1 MSEQDRFVPGVPN
14 WVDLTTPQLQA
25 AQDFYGGLF
34 GWTFDDAG
42 GAPGGGRYLLAQLDG
57 GAVGGL
63 MQGEPGG
70 WNSYVLVDSVDDT
83 AGRVRAAGGRVL
95 GEPTDI
101 EQGRV
106 LAFSD
111 PEGAELRVWE
121 PRGRRGSDVCNAHG
135 SVSFNDLHTRDTAAA
150 AAFYGAVFGWRVLDM
165 GGGMAM
171 WALGAYGEHLER
183 RNPGTRKSY
192 ASMGGPEG
200 FEEVVASIAPADD
213 DGESAPAH
221 WGVTF
226 AVDDADASSARTAEL
241 GGRVLAGPFDA
252 PWVRMAVLQDP
263 HGASFVASQF
273 VPPSG

>member
-42 GAPGGGRYLLAQLDG
+42 AAPSGGRYLLARLNG
-57 GAVGGL
+57 EAVGAL
-63 MQGEPGG
+63 TEGEPVG

-83 AGRVRAAGGRVL
+83 AARVRAAGGQVL
-95 GEPTDI
+95 GEPTDV

-106 LAFSD
+106 LAVTD

-121 PRGRRGSDVCNAHG
+121 PRGRRGADVVNAHG
-135 SVSFNDLHTRDTAAA
+135 SVNFNDLHTRDRAAA

-165 GGGMAM
+165 GGGMSM

-183 RNPGTRKSY
+183 RSPGTRESY

-200 FEEVVASIAPADD
+200 FEEVVASIAPVDGDD
-213 DGESAPAH
+213 HGAPAH

-226 AVDDADASSARTAEL
+226 AVEDADASAARAVDL
-241 GGRVLAGPFDA
+241 GGQVLAGPVDA
-252 PWVRMAVLQDP
+252 PWVRMGVLQDP
-263 HGASFVASQF
+263 QGATFVASQF

>member
-34 GWTFDDAG
+34 GWAFADAG
-42 GAPGGGRYLLAQLDG
+42 MAPGGGRYVLAQLGG

-63 MQGEPGG
+63 VQGDVGG
-70 WNSYVLVDSVDDT
+70 WNSYVLVDSVDQT
-83 AGRVRAAGGRVL
+83 AERVRSAGGRVL
-95 GEPTDI
+95 GEPTHV

-106 LAFSD
+106 LAFTD

-121 PRGRRGSDVCNAHG
+121 PLGRRGADVVNAHG
-135 SVSFNDLHTRDTAAA
+135 AVNFNDLHTRDTAAA
-150 AAFYGAVFGWRVLDM
+150 AAFYGAVFGWRLLDM

-171 WALGAYGEHLER
+171 WALGTYGEHLER
-183 RNPGTRKSY
+183 RTPGTRESY
-192 ASMGGPEG
+192 ASMGGPAG
-200 FEEVVASIAPADD
+200 FEDVVASITQLEDHDTP
-213 DGESAPAH
+213 PH

-226 AVDDADASSARTAEL
+226 AVDDADGCAARTAEL
-241 GGRVLAGPFDA
+241 GGQVLVGPVDA
-252 PWVRMAVLQDP
+252 PWVRFAVLQDP
-263 HGASFVASQF
+263 QGASFVASQF